1 MRTEIGKGRAVNI
14 SVYSWLFAVVSVQ
27 QKSNCSHKALVDK
40 VYVVYTCT
48 LYLYFKRVGVL
59 M

>member
-40 VYVVYTCT
+40 VVYTCT